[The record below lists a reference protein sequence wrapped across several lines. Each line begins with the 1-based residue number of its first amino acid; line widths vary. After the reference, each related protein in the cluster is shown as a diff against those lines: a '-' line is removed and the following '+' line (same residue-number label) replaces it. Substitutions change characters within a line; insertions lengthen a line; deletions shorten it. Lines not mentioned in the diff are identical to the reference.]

1 MKANAAVVKMK
12 KGMRDIKSPCE
23 NPYESCVLNN
33 RAKSEREVFPR
44 NIFIYIALKRKITYV
59 IR

>member
-44 NIFIYIALKRKITYV
+44 NIFIYIALKRKTNQ
-59 IR
+59 